1 MIGAFYRLGV
11 DKWAETEEIWEGVFA
26 LLASLIIAIMGAALL
41 RISKLQ
47 DKWRVKL
54 AEALDHKN
62 EATDARG
69 KRERLKAWSEKYAM
83 FLLPFITVLR
93 EGLEA
98 IVFIGGVGLTLPA
111 TSFPLA
117 VICGLLA
124 GALIGVVIYK

>member
-1 MIGAFYRLGV
+1 MIGAFYALGV
-11 DKWAETEEIWEGVFA
+11 NKWAQTEAIWEGVFGI
-26 LLASLIIAIMGAALL
+26 LASIIISILGAALL

-54 AEALDHKN
+54 AKALEKQSKT
-62 EATDARG
+62 ETRTSG
-69 KRERLKAWSEKYAM
+69 QKLKYWSEKYAM
-83 FLLPFITVLR
+83 FLLPFVTVLR

-98 IVFIGGVGLTLPA
+98 VIFIGGVGLTLPA

-124 GALIGVVIYK
+124 GALIGVLIYK